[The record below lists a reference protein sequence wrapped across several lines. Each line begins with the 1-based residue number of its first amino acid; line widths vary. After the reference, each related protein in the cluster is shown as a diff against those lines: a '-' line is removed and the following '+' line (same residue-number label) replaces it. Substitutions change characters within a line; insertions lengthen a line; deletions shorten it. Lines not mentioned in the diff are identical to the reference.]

1 MLTMQ
6 IHRHARRLVAG
17 LTILI
22 LAQCLSE
29 TQGEAPV
36 ELISQRCLDC
46 HTGDEAEA
54 GIDLES
60 LLEQTTALDVNNHQL
75 VEKWVKVEAAILDQ
89 RMPPEGEDPLSENE
103 RELVQDWFHRQF
115 VLKNGQP
122 HIGPTPLRRLT
133 HYEFIN
139 TVEDLLGVQLR
150 ADYNIL
156 TSVNVEKSFVE
167 KILPL
172 EVPGESGFVNDAHA
186 LASQPFA
193 IQQYIRCI
201 DFALSRVKEDGN
213 SLQRLFGLDRLP
225 DQLSD
230 QQLRQIAKHFLHRAL
245 RGQATDEHV
254 KQAMAVYTQAIAAGT
269 DQQSALKAMMRTGLL
284 LPEFYYRL
292 ESNEAKSTP
301 YEIGDHEFATR
312 LAYFLTSST
321 PDDQL
326 LDAADAGTL
335 RSPAVLEQQI
345 VRLLN
350 HPRRIALAE
359 RFAAQWIEFDE
370 LINDSQSGSNGISTT
385 SRAQYDEM
393 LYFFDELFRSN
404 RSVLDIVDSD
414 WTYIS
419 HYNMGQYG
427 KDQFKSRQP
436 FDQGMAD
443 VLAHRRLT
451 GAQRRGIESI
461 YDPPTLQTVTGD
473 RYGGVI
479 TSAAVMRLTSAP
491 ARTSPVRRGVWLLD
505 KILGDKLE
513 APENVP
519 PIDQAIGSLPKAN
532 PSKLEILKAHTE
544 MESCMVCHK
553 TIDPLG
559 IGLEN
564 FDPTGR
570 WRTEYR
576 DQQPVV
582 STGVLPGGNE
592 FSSPRELKS
601 QLLEIYQE
609 QIVRNFIR
617 RLLSYAIGRSLKP
630 YDRVTVDHLYERVVE
645 ADFKSGAVIR
655 EIVASP
661 QFQSRQDK
669 ER

>member
-1 MLTMQ
+1 MLTMSVSRPA
-6 IHRHARRLVAG
+6 HRLIVG
-17 LTILI
+17 LTIIII
-22 LAQCLSE
+22 LCHQEVRS
-29 TQGEAPV
+29 EAPLA
-36 ELISQRCLDC
+36 LISERCLDC
-46 HTGDEAEA
+46 HAGDEAEA

-60 LLEQTTALDVNNHQL
+60 LIEQSATPDADNDALVQ
-75 VEKWVKVEAAILDQ
+75 KWIKVEAVILDR
-89 RMPPEGEDPLSENE
+89 RMPPEGEEKLSAKEID
-103 RELVQDWFHRQF
+103 LVRHWFHEQF
-115 VLKNGQP
+115 VLKNGKP
-122 HIGPTPLRRLT
+122 HIGTTPLRRLT

-139 TVEDLLGVQLR
+139 SVEDLLGVQLR
-150 ADYNIL
+150 GDYNFL
-156 TSVNVEKSFVE
+156 TSVNVERSFVE

-172 EVPGESGFVNDAHA
+172 EAPGESGFVNDAHA
-186 LASQPFA
+186 LASQSFP

-201 DFALSRVKEDGN
+201 DFALSRVKEDDQ
-213 SLQRLFGLDRLP
+213 STQRLFGLETDP
-225 DQLSD
+225 EHLSD
-230 QQLRQIAKHFLHRAL
+230 QQLQQVAKHFLNRVL

-254 KQAMAVYTQAIAAGT
+254 QRAVAVYKKSFSDNQ
-269 DQQSALKAMMRTGLL
+269 DCWSARKTMMRTALL

-292 ESNEAKSTP
+292 ETNSGKSTP
-301 YEIGDHEFATR
+301 YPITDDEFATR
-312 LAYFLTSST
+312 LSFFLTSST
-321 PDDQL
+321 PDDEL
-326 LDAADAGTL
+326 LDAAAAGTL
-335 RSPAVLEQQI
+335 RSPEVLEQQI

-370 LINDSQSGSNGISTT
+370 LINDAQTGGNGISTT
-385 SRAQYDEM
+385 SRAQYDEL

-414 WTYIS
+414 WAYVS
-419 HYNMGQYG
+419 RYNLGQYG
-427 KDQFKSRQP
+427 KDQFKSRKP
-436 FDQGMAD
+436 FADGAAD
-443 VLAHRRLT
+443 VLGHRRLT

-461 YDPPTLQTVTGD
+461 YDPPTLQTVSGN

-505 KILGDKLE
+505 KILGEKLE

-532 PSKLEILKAHTE
+532 PSKLEILQAHTE
-544 MESCMVCHK
+544 MDSCMVCHK

-576 DQQPVV
+576 DRKPVV
-582 STGVLPGGNE
+582 STGVLPAGNE

-601 QLLEIYQE
+601 QLLEIYRD

-630 YDRVTVDHLYERVVE
+630 YDRMTVNHIYERVVD
-645 ADFKSGAVIR
+645 ADYKTGVVIR
-655 EIVASP
+655 EIIASP
-661 QFQSRQDK
+661 QFQSRQDAAQ
-669 ER
+669 